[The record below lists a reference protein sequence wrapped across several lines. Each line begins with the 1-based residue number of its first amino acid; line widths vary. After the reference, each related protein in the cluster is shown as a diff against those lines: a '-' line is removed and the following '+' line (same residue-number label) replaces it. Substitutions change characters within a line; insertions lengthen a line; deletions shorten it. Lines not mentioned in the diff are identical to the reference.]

1 MKHRK
6 YAQYVYRIG
15 TRSILS
21 GSTGKEAMGEIERCA
36 LTTLGSIERTKRK
49 SWRSP
54 LQTPK
59 ITKILLVSLMPY
71 KRQTYIFNPL
81 VEEVLNPGDSAGDV
95 DDVREVSGRDEIE
108 VEAEDIERGAEDLYL
123 VLGEVGDLALVLFVA
138 GITEGNDAPDLALD
152 G

>member
-1 MKHRK
+1 
-6 YAQYVYRIG
+6 
-15 TRSILS
+15 
-21 GSTGKEAMGEIERCA
+21 
-36 LTTLGSIERTKRK
+36 
-49 SWRSP
+49 
-54 LQTPK
+54 
-59 ITKILLVSLMPY
+59 MPY